1 MRRLLFLT
9 LALLLAVSPVA
20 FASVAVHFSPGVR
33 QHILPLLNQ
42 ATRSI
47 DVAMYSFTDSDLAW
61 ALVRA
66 HERGVKVRLYL
77 DSEQAAGKY
86 SKSRFFEGRGLAVRY
101 YRGEG
106 IMHHKFAVI
115 DAKTVVTG
123 SYNWTAS
130 AEERNRENALII
142 VDPGIATS
150 YQAEFE
156 RLWGGGQATAPSVT
170 SPAPTAT
177 TKAGQEYWA
186 SAKSN
191 KFHLPSCTWAQKISR
206 GNRIV
211 FKSREEALKA
221 GYQLCQVCKP

>member
-9 LALLLAVSPVA
+9 LALLLAVSPA
-20 FASVAVHFSPGVR
+20 ASASVSVYFSPGVR
-33 QHILPLLNQ
+33 QHILPLLDQ
-42 ATRSI
+42 AQKTV

-66 HERGVKVRLYL
+66 HERGVKVRIYL
-77 DSEQAAGKY
+77 DAEQAAGKY

-115 DAKTVVTG
+115 DGRVVVTG

-130 AEERNRENALII
+130 AEERNQENALII
-142 VDPGIATS
+142 IDPAIAAT

-156 RLWGGGQATAPSVT
+156 RLWGR
-170 SPAPTAT
+170 
-177 TKAGQEYWA
+177 K
-186 SAKSN
+186 
-191 KFHLPSCTWAQKISR
+191 
-206 GNRIV
+206 
-211 FKSREEALKA
+211 
-221 GYQLCQVCKP
+221 